1 MSFLEA
7 QNVRRSH
14 FGGFIDKIILLSVE
28 VSMKYRES
36 KCESASTCFQQK
48 TKKALIAKGPLAL
61 YKYCENFRTFAK
73 FPLQLYYIG

>member
-36 KCESASTCFQQK
+36 KCESASMCFQQ
-48 TKKALIAKGPLAL
+48 KKALIAELRAL
-61 YKYCENFRTFAK
+61 SKYCENFRTFAN
-73 FPLQLYYIG
+73 FP